1 MTVAGEPKVTIIVA
15 DDHTLFRQGLCE
27 LLTTDPEFSVTG
39 EAADGDEAVMLV
51 QRHRPNILLL
61 DVEMPGPGAKAV
73 IERAGRI
80 SPDTAVVILTMHDAP
95 AVVRDLLDS
104 GAAAYLVKSIAR
116 DELITAIRSVSR
128 SKDNVLLSI
137 PRATMESL
145 ERRQE
150 QRTLLSERELEVL
163 RLVAAAMSNAQVASR
178 LFISEGTVKRH
189 LTNIYGKLGAASRVD
204 AINKAVQAGFIEAI
218 DH

>member
-1 MTVAGEPKVTIIVA
+1 MTVAREPKVTIIVA

-27 LLTTDPEFSVTG
+27 LLTTDPEFAVTG
-39 EAADGDEAVMLV
+39 EAADGDEAVTLV

-61 DVEMPGPGAKAV
+61 DVEMPGPSAKVV
-73 IERAGRI
+73 IERVGRM

-116 DELITAIRSVSR
+116 DELISAIRSVSR
-128 SKDNVLLSI
+128 SKDNVLLSV

-145 ERRQE
+145 ERRQA